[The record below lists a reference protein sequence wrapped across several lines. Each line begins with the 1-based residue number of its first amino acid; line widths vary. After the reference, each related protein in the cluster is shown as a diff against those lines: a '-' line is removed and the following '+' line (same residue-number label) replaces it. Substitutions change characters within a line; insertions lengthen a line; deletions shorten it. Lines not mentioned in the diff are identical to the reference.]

1 MPYGQEREM
10 IMQRSAIFSS
20 LSYGPWFLMSPISQ
34 SAPRM
39 DLEMIDQMK
48 MFSEHDI
55 HIGQAVLKA
64 IKLQSWYLTSF
75 MVAMTLVD

>member
-48 MFSEHDI
+48 MFSEIDI

-64 IKLQSWYLTSF
+64 IQLQSWYLTSF